1 MTEIIIHDLKVG
13 VGTHDPEAAA
23 IDRAVGLLK
32 KIHISASGDSLCVV
46 KKSVDA
52 RKRDAVCYVF
62 SVAAKLEYLPEKRL
76 LDRIGAIEQKNG
88 SVDPEYGT
96 ERLENRPVVVG
107 LGPCGMFCALLLAEN
122 GYRPIV
128 IERGAN
134 VSDRKAAVERFY
146 KERIL
151 DPDCNIQFG
160 AGGAGTFSDGKLM
173 TRIND
178 PKCAFVLKRFVGF
191 GAPSDI
197 TVQARPHIGTDL
209 LLDVVNNIVK
219 RIEECGG
226 SVCFNTRLESVECKA
241 DGSVC
246 GIKTNRG
253 DIDCDILVM
262 AIGHSSRDT
271 YDMLIDN
278 GFAVRAKSFSVG
290 VRIEHPQEMINRA
303 LYGSYAD
310 LLPPAEYSLS
320 KRVGERG
327 VYSFCMCPGGEVVA
341 ATSEIGGVV
350 TNGMSRHARD
360 GKNANSALAV
370 SVFPDDYDGSAR
382 GAIEFC
388 RAIERRA
395 FELGGCIYNAPVQTV
410 GDFLSGRFGSLP
422 SSVEPTYMGGG
433 HFELSDLHRL
443 FPKRICS
450 MLELGI
456 ADFAGKI
463 AGFDMPEAMLTGPET
478 RTSAPIRILRGDNM
492 TATGHPGI
500 YPCGEGAGYAGGI
513 TSAAVDGVNCAL
525 SIMKEFAAK

>member
-1 MTEIIIHDLKVG
+1 
-13 VGTHDPEAAA
+13 
-23 IDRAVGLLK
+23 
-32 KIHISASGDSLCVV
+32 
-46 KKSVDA
+46 
-52 RKRDAVCYVF
+52 
-62 SVAAKLEYLPEKRL
+62 
-76 LDRIGAIEQKNG
+76 
-88 SVDPEYGT
+88 
-96 ERLENRPVVVG
+96 
-107 LGPCGMFCALLLAEN
+107 
-122 GYRPIV
+122 
-128 IERGAN
+128 
-134 VSDRKAAVERFY
+134 
-146 KERIL
+146 
-151 DPDCNIQFG
+151 
-160 AGGAGTFSDGKLM
+160 
-173 TRIND
+173 
-178 PKCAFVLKRFVGF
+178 
-191 GAPSDI
+191 
-197 TVQARPHIGTDL
+197 
-209 LLDVVNNIVK
+209 
-219 RIEECGG
+219 
-226 SVCFNTRLESVECKA
+226 
-241 DGSVC
+241 
-246 GIKTNRG
+246 
-253 DIDCDILVM
+253 
-262 AIGHSSRDT
+262 
-271 YDMLIDN
+271 
-278 GFAVRAKSFSVG
+278 
-290 VRIEHPQEMINRA
+290 
-303 LYGSYAD
+303 
-310 LLPPAEYSLS
+310 
-320 KRVGERG
+320 
-327 VYSFCMCPGGEVVA
+327 MCPGGEVVA

-395 FELGGCIYNAPVQTV
+395 FELGGCNYNAPVQTV

-463 AGFDMPEAMLTGPET
+463 AGFDMPEAILTGPET